1 MKKYAEPLKERVKE
15 EEILELKTKPRELLL
30 QENHQ
35 RSRKREAREERE
47 ARREQDKRAREVR
60 REQEKIAREARKE
73 QDKKEREDRKKLQKE
88 LKERASGEEQTRR
101 VTSITRRMHAHVLG
115 KQIRSCLFADLLLG
129 VVSFVCYLMSAEFMR
144 FGRWAWNTNRT
155 FEMTDSWKHIWYR
168 AQLSDSAQVAVI
180 DILPFVNLLI
190 PVLIGFFVVQ
200 VFVYLLQY
208 RSEDRKIRKI
218 LSPINE
224 IALQADRLSRMSF
237 TEDKYQ
243 LLEDAIEKIKPEDA
257 RTLSFGDSDLV
268 GVEAAMN
275 NLLLRMRDTYRQQ
288 ARFVNDASHELRTPI
303 AVIQGYANMLDR
315 WGKEDEKILDESITA
330 IRNESDHMNHLVEQL
345 LFLARGDSGKTVVNK
360 ETIDLTAMMQEIYEE
375 SFMIDEGH
383 LYRFRPAASG
393 TSEAASFSGEEDGKA
408 MPALMYPADAALLKQ
423 AVRILVDNAA
433 KYTKAGDEIL
443 LSVGKSA
450 DGSVYLEVQD
460 SGIGMAEADVQHMF
474 ERFYRSDEVRS
485 YQGTGLGLS
494 IAKWIVDKHGGHF
507 EILSRTGLGTRIR
520 IVLP

>member
-1 MKKYAEPLKERVKE
+1 MKKMEKYAENLKEKE
-15 EEILELKTKPRELLL
+15 VEAGIPE
-30 QENHQ
+30 
-35 RSRKREAREERE
+35 RKMR
-47 ARREQDKRAREVR
+47 RREVPAQ
-60 REQEKIAREARKE
+60 
-73 QDKKEREDRKKLQKE
+73 KEREGEYRKSARKGKEQQKQI
-88 LKERASGEEQTRR
+88 LKEKKRLQRELREKPAGEEQTRR

-115 KQIRSCLFADLLLG
+115 KQLLTCFWLDLLLG
-129 VVSFVCYLMSAEFMR
+129 AAAFFCFIMSAEYMR
-144 FGRWAWNTNRT
+144 FGAWSWDTKRS
-155 FEMTDSWKHIWYR
+155 FELAALGEHLWYR
-168 AQLSDSAQVAVI
+168 AQKADSSQVALI
-180 DILPFVNLLI
+180 DIQPFLRILI
-190 PVLIGFFVVQ
+190 PVLIGLFVLQ
-200 VFVYLLQY
+200 LISNLLQY
-208 RSEDRKIRKI
+208 REEDKKIRKI
-218 LSPINE
+218 LNPINE
-224 IALQADRLSRMSF
+224 IALQADRLSKMSF
-237 TEDKYQ
+237 TEEKYQ
-243 LLEDAIEKIKPEDA
+243 LLEDAIEKIQPEDT

-345 LFLARGDSGKTVVNK
+345 LFLARGDSGKTLVKREPV
-360 ETIDLTAMMQEIYEE
+360 DLVGMMQEIYEE

-383 LYRFRPAASG
+383 LYRFRPAIG
-393 TSEAASFSGEEDGKA
+393 TFSSDVPSAGGDGTLSAEDADRHLPK
-408 MPALMYPADAALLKQ
+408 LDFSADAALLKQ

-433 KYTKAGDEIL
+433 KYTQKGDEIL
-443 LSVGKSA
+443 LSVGRSA

-460 SGIGMAEADVQHMF
+460 TGIGMAEADVQHMF

-520 IVLP
+520 IVLPET